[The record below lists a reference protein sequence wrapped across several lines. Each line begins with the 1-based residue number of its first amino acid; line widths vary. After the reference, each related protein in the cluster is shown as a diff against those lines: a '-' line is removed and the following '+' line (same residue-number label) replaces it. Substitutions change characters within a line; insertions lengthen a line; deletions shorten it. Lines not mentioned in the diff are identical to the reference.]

1 MNKLTKAALATGV
14 ATALLVG
21 GGTTL
26 ALWNDAVDVGA
37 GGDITTGALTLDAT
51 GGSWSDDPDQWVPG
65 DSFTY
70 TTQVSIVAQGDNLSS
85 ELSINPSSITGTSA
99 LVDALAT
106 TMTVDAV
113 QNGAMTA
120 AAGQENVFTVT
131 PTDATTG
138 TPVEATVTITV
149 DFPSDSVSEL
159 VAQGATAELSAL
171 QLRLNQVESA

>member
-1 MNKLTKAALATGV
+1 
-14 ATALLVG
+14 
-21 GGTTL
+21 
-26 ALWNDAVDVGA
+26 
-37 GGDITTGALTLDAT
+37 
-51 GGSWSDDPDQWVPG
+51 
-65 DSFTY
+65 
-70 TTQVSIVAQGDNLSS
+70 
-85 ELSINPSSITGTSA
+85 
-99 LVDALAT
+99 
-106 TMTVDAV
+106 MTVDAV

-120 AAGQENVFTVT
+120 VAGQENVFTVT